1 MGSEVIALIRNIG
14 SAIGARVGVNKVQMK
29 NTAR

>member
-1 MGSEVIALIRNIG
+1 MGLVVIALSREIG
-14 SAIGARVGVNKVQMK
+14 SVIGLRVGVNKVQMK